1 MLNQQMKKK
10 EVYVAPR
17 AEVVDLECEGAILG
31 VSNVQIDPDKNPDV
45 DYGDSD
51 DMWGSGQTRSW

>member
-1 MLNQQMKKK
+1 MEKK

-31 VSNVQIDPDKNPDV
+31 LSLELDPDKNPDV
-45 DYGDSD
+45 DYGDG
-51 DMWGSGQTRSW
+51 MWVSGQTRSW

>member
-1 MLNQQMKKK
+1 MEKK

-31 VSNVQIDPDKNPDV
+31 LSLELDPDKNPDV

-51 DMWGSGQTRSW
+51 GMWGSGQVRSW

>member
-1 MLNQQMKKK
+1 MINQQMEKK

-31 VSNVQIDPDKNPDV
+31 LSLELDPDKNPDV
-45 DYGDSD
+45 DYGDG
-51 DMWGSGQTRSW
+51 MWGSGQVRSW

>member
-1 MLNQQMKKK
+1 MINQQMKKK

-31 VSNVQIDPDKNPDV
+31 LSLELDPDKNPDA
-45 DYGDSD
+45 DYGD

>member
-1 MLNQQMKKK
+1 MKKK

-31 VSNVQIDPDKNPDV
+31 LSLELDPDKNPDV

-51 DMWGSGQTRSW
+51 GMWGSGQARSW

>member
-1 MLNQQMKKK
+1 MKKK

-31 VSNVQIDPDKNPDV
+31 VSNVQIDPDKNPDA
-45 DYGDSD
+45 DYGEGDG
-51 DMWGSGQTRSW
+51 MWGSGQTRLW

>member
-1 MLNQQMKKK
+1 MINQQMEKK

-31 VSNVQIDPDKNPDV
+31 LSLELDPDKNPDE
-45 DYGDSD
+45 DYGDG
-51 DMWGSGQTRSW
+51 MWGSGQTRSW

>member
-1 MLNQQMKKK
+1 MINQQMEKK

-31 VSNVQIDPDKNPDV
+31 LSLELDPDKNPDV
-45 DYGDSD
+45 DYGDG
-51 DMWGSGQTRSW
+51 MWGSGQARSW

>member
-1 MLNQQMKKK
+1 MEKK

-31 VSNVQIDPDKNPDV
+31 LSLELDPDKNPDV
-45 DYGDSD
+45 DYGDG
-51 DMWGSGQTRSW
+51 MWGSGQARSW

>member
-1 MLNQQMKKK
+1 MKKK

-31 VSNVQIDPDKNPDV
+31 LSLELDPDKNPDV
-45 DYGDSD
+45 DYGDGD
-51 DMWGSGQTRSW
+51 GMWGSGQTRSW

>member
-1 MLNQQMKKK
+1 MINQQMEKK

-17 AEVVDLECEGAILG
+17 AEVVDLECEGAIL
-31 VSNVQIDPDKNPDV
+31 SMSLALDPDKNPDAV
-45 DYGDSD
+45 YGEDD

>member
-1 MLNQQMKKK
+1 MINQQMEKK

-31 VSNVQIDPDKNPDV
+31 LSLELDPDKNPDV
-45 DYGDSD
+45 DYGDG
-51 DMWGSGQTRSW
+51 MWGSGQTRSW

>member
-1 MLNQQMKKK
+1 MKKK

-31 VSNVQIDPDKNPDV
+31 LSLELDPDKNPDV
-45 DYGDSD
+45 DYGDGD
-51 DMWGSGQTRSW
+51 GMWVSGQTRSW

>member
-1 MLNQQMKKK
+1 MINQQMKKK

-17 AEVVDLECEGAILG
+17 AEVVDLECEGAILCL
-31 VSNVQIDPDKNPDV
+31 SLELDPDKNPDA
-45 DYGDSD
+45 DYGD

>member
-1 MLNQQMKKK
+1 MEKK

-45 DYGDSD
+45 DYGDGD
-51 DMWGSGQTRSW
+51 GMWGSGQTRSW

>member
-1 MLNQQMKKK
+1 MKKK

-31 VSNVQIDPDKNPDV
+31 LSLELDPDKNPDV
-45 DYGDSD
+45 DYGDG
-51 DMWGSGQTRSW
+51 MWGSRQTRSW